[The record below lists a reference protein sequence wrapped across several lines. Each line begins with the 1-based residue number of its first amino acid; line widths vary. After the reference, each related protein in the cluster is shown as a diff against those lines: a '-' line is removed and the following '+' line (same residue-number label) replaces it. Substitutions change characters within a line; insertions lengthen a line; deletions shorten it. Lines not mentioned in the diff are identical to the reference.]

1 MGDEGAR
8 LIGSALST
16 ASSTNKKLLALN
28 LSFNSIG
35 DEGAT
40 HIAQV
45 LHLDRGSISFDA
57 LKAPWVLFFLVP
69 LRVCG

>member
-1 MGDEGAR
+1 MGDGGAR

-16 ASSTNKKLLALN
+16 ISSTNKKLLALN

-35 DEGAT
+35 DEGAA

-45 LHLDRGSISFDA
+45 
-57 LKAPWVLFFLVP
+57 
-69 LRVCG
+69 